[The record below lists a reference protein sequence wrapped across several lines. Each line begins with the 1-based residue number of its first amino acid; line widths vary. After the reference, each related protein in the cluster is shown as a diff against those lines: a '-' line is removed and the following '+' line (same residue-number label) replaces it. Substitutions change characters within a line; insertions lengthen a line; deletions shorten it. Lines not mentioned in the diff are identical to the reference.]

1 MNTELGYTCTH
12 VSTVG
17 SCMVAWAVVQNELD
31 HPNCQLRQSL
41 FILIEAVF
49 YSNKVGPPQMIQ
61 LDYYTSHLDGNT
73 CIGKPATLCTPPN
86 TLRLCYQ
93 LLSSTL
99 SPLQAA
105 RWVTTY
111 NCRCIVEWK

>member
-1 MNTELGYTCTH
+1 MYPNPHNNKKKTQGRTNTKLGYTCTH

-17 SCMVAWAVVQNELD
+17 SYIVAWAVAQSELD
-31 HPNCQLRQSL
+31 HPNRQLRRSL
-41 FILIEAVF
+41 FILIEKVF

-93 LLSSTL
+93 LLSSTF
-99 SPLQAA
+99 SPLQSA
-105 RWVTTY
+105 
-111 NCRCIVEWK
+111 